1 MLHIMQ
7 YGLHTKMLPSA
18 TAREIRCL
26 AAHLLTADSVKQ
38 DEMSMPTKPGQ
49 NYLQVL
55 ELGWRPEI
63 PDHLPEAYKSF
74 VRQCWEEDREKVSA
88 NPDASSLPP

>member
-1 MLHIMQ
+1 M
-7 YGLHTKMLPSA
+7 
-18 TAREIRCL
+18 
-26 AAHLLTADSVKQ
+26 
-38 DEMSMPTKPGQ
+38 
-49 NYLQVL
+49 L

-88 NPDASSLPP
+88 SRAGSQSPMTLLALKLMVS